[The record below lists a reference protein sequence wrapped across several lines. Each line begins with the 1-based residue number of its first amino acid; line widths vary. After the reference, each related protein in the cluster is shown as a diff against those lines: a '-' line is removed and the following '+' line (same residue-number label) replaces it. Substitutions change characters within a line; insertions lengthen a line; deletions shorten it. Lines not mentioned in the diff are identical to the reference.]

1 MQQIPSPGT
10 KNDQDPA
17 NTFGIPF
24 SCLPKRRWP
33 ADHMSSAAGLGAF
46 RGELLHEYRS
56 AWTRGD
62 EATAVQAVQCTLLTE
77 ASPAKPRGLAVWG
90 GGQFRQVLSLEE
102 SSLRPLGSL
111 RSHTPF
117 LSPEQLLIWGSHPW
131 SEQLHCSCA
140 QSWPLYP
147 GDLHLKPHPLSW
159 LPSLTVDL
167 PHHCDHPMLSV
178 SAWLPHPST
187 ERSYRWLADLTC
199 LTSDLPCCCGLGL
212 LAWLLDCWQSGL
224 LAEAVITKPAL
235 LAMSRCCRMAPLL
248 VRTLSLCL
256 PRSAPGSPS
265 RWNLWRWVLF
275 ATAIKTAASMGR
287 LREAGWDA
295 RGEGVAYGERVQ

>member
-10 KNDQDPA
+10 KNNQDAA

-33 ADHMSSAAGLGAF
+33 ADRMSSAAGLGAF
-46 RGELLHEYRS
+46 RGEVLHEYRS

-62 EATAVQAVQCTLLTE
+62 LAAALQAAQCTLLAE
-77 ASPAKPRGLAVWG
+77 ASPAKPRGLAVWD

-111 RSHTPF
+111 SSHSPF
-117 LSPEQLLIWGSHPW
+117 FSPEQLLIGGSHPW

-159 LPSLTVDL
+159 LPSLTMDL
-167 PHHCDHPMLSV
+167 PHHCDHPTLSV
-178 SAWLPHPST
+178 SAWLPRPST
-187 ERSYRWLADLTC
+187 DRSYRWCAALTC
-199 LTSDLPCCCGLGL
+199 LLDLGPAMLLWACLAVWTLGWSCYHETCSACHVQVLQDGTLVGEDTVSVCVYHAQL
-212 LAWLLDCWQSGL
+212 LAPLPAETCDAGFCLLQRL
-224 LAEAVITKPAL
+224 KPPHLWADSEKQDE
-235 LAMSRCCRMAPLL
+235 ML
-248 VRTLSLCL
+248 V
-256 PRSAPGSPS
+256 
-265 RWNLWRWVLF
+265 V
-275 ATAIKTAASMGR
+275 
-287 LREAGWDA
+287 RE
-295 RGEGVAYGERVQ
+295 